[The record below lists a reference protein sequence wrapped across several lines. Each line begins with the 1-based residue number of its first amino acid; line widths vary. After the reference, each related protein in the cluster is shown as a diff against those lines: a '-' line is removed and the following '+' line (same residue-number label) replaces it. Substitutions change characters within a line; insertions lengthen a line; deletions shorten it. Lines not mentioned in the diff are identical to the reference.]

1 MPIVKAH
8 FLIPTRREHMVTLGN
23 SVIRTFMLMRVD
35 ASLMQVPTPNALKET
50 YGDANLLSSV
60 RLVTLAPELQGSKD
74 TISTLVQSGI
84 RVSLGHSASDYD
96 TGLKALDAGAGA
108 LTHVFNT
115 MSSLNHRQ
123 PSLPGLITSSKSP
136 FYSIIPD
143 GIHLHPA
150 TVAMAFRAN
159 PRGCMLITDSIELS
173 GLPDGTYPG
182 HAQIQHYQQKVGN
195 KVTIEGTDVLIGSC
209 ISMDECVRNLVTF
222 SKCSLAESVRCA
234 TENIANFMG
243 LKDRGILET
252 GRRADFVVL
261 DHTGHVL
268 QTWIGGKRVHSI
280 SSTSQTC

>member
-1 MPIVKAH
+1 MKAH
-8 FLIPTRREHMVTLGN
+8 FLIPTRREHMVTLGK

-35 ASLMQVPTPNALKET
+35 ASLMQVPTPNGLKET

-182 HAQIQHYQQKVGN
+182 HAQI
-195 KVTIEGTDVLIGSC
+195 
-209 ISMDECVRNLVTF
+209 
-222 SKCSLAESVRCA
+222 
-234 TENIANFMG
+234 
-243 LKDRGILET
+243 
-252 GRRADFVVL
+252 
-261 DHTGHVL
+261 
-268 QTWIGGKRVHSI
+268 
-280 SSTSQTC
+280 